1 MGIPSYYRRLTKKN
15 KNLVRRSNPGSVD
28 WLWMDF
34 NCLIYHCLRRPDL
47 RPYPGPEGQEAWEA
61 ELLAAVVAYTKKVV
75 ALVNPAKGVYIAVDG
90 VVPMA
95 KMKQQRLRR
104 FKSAW
109 LTEHGLAEGQDAS
122 SPKER
127 WDTNAI
133 TPGTEFM
140 GKLRKV
146 LEKMNKKWIIS
157 SSDEPGEGEHKIM
170 EQWRRCCSA
179 TPTRRHSLA
188 VSTDTTYAVYGLDA
202 DLVVLSLLTQDTVS
216 KTTSQ
221 PLSVYLFRE
230 EIEDGSMVR
239 DATGE
244 EQFQWF
250 SIDALRD
257 TITETMPIREYCFA
271 MSFLGNDFLPSALG
285 LKMREDGHEVL
296 MDLVAHLQ
304 GTSPL
309 LDEKG
314 CPSVVG
320 LTALFKSLA
329 SMEEKRV
336 LTYVRNKVRQSDQYA
351 SDLVLGDPNWP
362 MVQGEENRLL
372 SAGDWR
378 SVYRR
383 SLQGSEGMD
392 GIRTYLQGLGWI
404 WDYYRGV
411 PVCYNWYFPWSVPP
425 LWSDLAKGL
434 TENPGYVKAVPIVV
448 GAADILT
455 AEQLCLVLPPS
466 SWNLIPST
474 ASKQRRFMTV
484 APWYF
489 PSEFE
494 FCSIGRRFFWECE
507 PKIPIPSIQEVKL
520 LLS

>member
-1 MGIPSYYRRLTKKN
+1 
-15 KNLVRRSNPGSVD
+15 
-28 WLWMDF
+28 MDF

-47 RPYPGPEGQEAWEA
+47 RPYPGLEGQEAWEKEFLEA
-61 ELLAAVVAYTKKVV
+61 IVTYTKKVV
-75 ALVNPAKGVYIAVDG
+75 SLVKPVKGVYIAVDG

-109 LTEHGLAEGQDAS
+109 LTEHGLAEGQDTTS
-122 SPKER
+122 TRVRER

-146 LEKMNKKWIIS
+146 LEKMNKKWQIS

-170 EQWRRCCSA
+170 EQWRR
-179 TPTRRHSLA
+179 HSLA
-188 VSTDTTYAVYGLDA
+188 VSTDNCLIAPTTYAVYGLDA

-216 KTTSQ
+216 KVQ

-230 EIEDGSMVR
+230 EIEEGAMVR

-250 SIDALRD
+250 SIDTLRD
-257 TITETMPIREYCFA
+257 IIKETMPIREYCFA

-296 MDLVAHLQ
+296 MELVAHLQ
-304 GTSPL
+304 RATPL
-309 LDEKG
+309 LDEKDR
-314 CPSVVG
+314 PSLVG
-320 LTALFKSLA
+320 LAALFKSLA
-329 SMEEKRV
+329 SNEEKRV
-336 LTYVRNKVRQSDQYA
+336 LTYVRNKIRQSDQY
-351 SDLVLGDPNWP
+351 SGDLAVGDLNWP

-372 SAGDWR
+372 GRGDWR

-383 SLQGSEGMD
+383 SLQGSEGED
-392 GIRTYLQGLGWI
+392 GVRTYLQGLGWI

-411 PVCYNWYFPWSVPP
+411 PVCYNWYYPWSLPP
-425 LWSDLAKGL
+425 LWSDLARGL
-434 TENPGYVKAVPIVV
+434 KENPGYVKAVPVTV
-448 GAADILT
+448 AAADILT

-466 SWNLIPST
+466 SWHLIPSV
-474 ASKQRRFMTV
+474 ASKQRRFRTV

-507 PKIPIPSIQEVKL
+507 PKIPIPSIQEVKA

>member
-1 MGIPSYYRRLTKKN
+1 
-15 KNLVRRSNPGSVD
+15 V
-28 WLWMDF
+28 
-34 NCLIYHCLRRPDL
+34 
-47 RPYPGPEGQEAWEA
+47 AWEK
-61 ELLAAVVAYTKKVV
+61 EFLEAVVTYTKKVV
-75 ALVNPAKGVYIAVDG
+75 GLVKPAKGVYIAVDG

-140 GKLRKV
+140 GKLRIV

-170 EQWRRCCSA
+170 EQWRR
-179 TPTRRHSLA
+179 HSQA
-188 VSTDTTYAVYGLDA
+188 VSTDKSSTTYAVYGLDA

-221 PLSVYLFRE
+221 SLSVYLFRE
-230 EIEDGSMVR
+230 EIEEGSMVR

-250 SIDALRD
+250 SIDTLRD
-257 TITETMPIREYCFA
+257 IINETIPVREYCFA

-304 GTSPL
+304 GTTPL

-329 SMEEKRV
+329 AMEEKRV

-351 SDLVLGDPNWP
+351 PDLAIGDPNWP

-372 SAGDWR
+372 GGDWR

-392 GIRTYLQGLGWI
+392 GFRTYLQGLGWI

-411 PVCYNWYFPWSVPP
+411 PVCYNWYYPWALPP
-425 LWSDLAKGL
+425 LWSDLGKGL
-434 TENPGYVKAVPIVV
+434 TENPGYVKAVPVAV

-466 SWNLIPST
+466 SWHLIPSVS
-474 ASKQRRFMTV
+474 SKQRRFMTV

-507 PKIPIPSIQEVKL
+507 PKIPIPSIQEVKA

>member
-1 MGIPSYYRRLTKKN
+1 
-15 KNLVRRSNPGSVD
+15 
-28 WLWMDF
+28 
-34 NCLIYHCLRRPDL
+34 L
-47 RPYPGPEGQEAWEA
+47 RPYPGSEGQEAWEK
-61 ELLAAVVAYTKKVV
+61 EFLEAVVTYTKKVV
-75 ALVNPAKGVYIAVDG
+75 GLVKPAKGVYIAVDG

-109 LTEHGLAEGQDAS
+109 LTEHGLAEGQVEGENKPRWDTNSSSHGATKNEAPAS
-122 SPKER
+122 PSPRVRER

-146 LEKMNKKWIIS
+146 LEKMNKKWQIS

-170 EQWRRCCSA
+170 EQWRRCCQA
-179 TPTRRHSLA
+179 TPTERHSQA
-188 VSTDTTYAVYGLDA
+188 VSTERCCQATTTTYAVYGLDA

-216 KTTSQ
+216 KATGQS
-221 PLSVYLFRE
+221 LSVYLFRE
-230 EIEDGSMVR
+230 EIEEGSMVR

-250 SIDALRD
+250 SIDTLRD
-257 TITETMPIREYCFA
+257 IIKETMPIREYCFA

-296 MDLVAHLQ
+296 MELVAHLQ
-304 GTSPL
+304 RATPL
-309 LDEKG
+309 LDEKDR
-314 CPSVVG
+314 PSVVG
-320 LTALFKSLA
+320 LVALFKSLA

-336 LTYVRNKVRQSDQYA
+336 LTYVRNKIRQSDQYA
-351 SDLVLGDPNWP
+351 ADLTVGDPNWP

-372 SAGDWR
+372 GSGDWR
-378 SVYRR
+378 AIYRR
-383 SLQGSEGMD
+383 SLQGFEGVD
-392 GIRTYLQGLGWI
+392 GFRTYLQGLGWI

-411 PVCYNWYFPWSVPP
+411 PVCYNWYYPWSLPP
-425 LWSDLAKGL
+425 LWSDLGKGL

-466 SWNLIPST
+466 SWHLIPSV
-474 ASKQRRFMTV
+474 ASKQRRFRTV

-507 PKIPIPSIQEVKL
+507 PKIPIPSIQEVKA

>member
-1 MGIPSYYRRLTKKN
+1 MGIPSYYRRLIRTN
-15 KNLVRRSNPGSVD
+15 RGLISRSHPGSVD

-47 RPYPGPEGQEAWEA
+47 RPYPGLEGQEAWEK
-61 ELLAAVVAYTKKVV
+61 EFLEAVVAYTKKVV
-75 ALVNPAKGVYIAVDG
+75 GLVKPNKGVYIAVDG

-109 LTEHGLAEGQDAS
+109 LTEHGLAEGQVEGENK
-122 SPKER
+122 PR
-127 WDTNAI
+127 WDTNSI
-133 TPGTEFM
+133 TPGTVFM

-146 LEKMNKKWIIS
+146 LEGINKKWTIS

-170 EQWRRCCSA
+170 EQWRSRCCQATSSCLAVSTERCCLATSSCSA
-179 TPTRRHSLA
+179 TPIS
-188 VSTDTTYAVYGLDA
+188 YAVYGLDA

-216 KTTSQ
+216 KVQ

-239 DATGE
+239 DSMGE

-257 TITETMPIREYCFA
+257 IIKETVPIREYCFA

-304 GTSPL
+304 TVSPL
-309 LDEKG
+309 LDEKDR
-314 CPSVVG
+314 PSVVG

-336 LTYVRNKVRQSDQYA
+336 LTYVRNKVRQSDQY
-351 SDLVLGDPNWP
+351 SGDLAVGDPNWP

-372 SAGDWR
+372 GSGDWR

-383 SLQGSEGMD
+383 SLQGFEGVD
-392 GIRTYLQGLGWI
+392 GFRTYLQGLGWV

-411 PVCYNWYFPWSVPP
+411 PVCYNWYYPWTLPP
-425 LWSDLAKGL
+425 LWSDLCKGL
-434 TENPGYVKAVPIVV
+434 TENPGYVKAVPVTV
-448 GAADILT
+448 GARNPT
-455 AEQLCLVLPPS
+455 LPF
-466 SWNLIPST
+466 
-474 ASKQRRFMTV
+474 R
-484 APWYF
+484 
-489 PSEFE
+489 
-494 FCSIGRRFFWECE
+494 CSLRWGRGAHYR
-507 PKIPIPSIQEVKL
+507 
-520 LLS
+520 

>member
-1 MGIPSYYRRLTKKN
+1 
-15 KNLVRRSNPGSVD
+15 
-28 WLWMDF
+28 MDF

-47 RPYPGPEGQEAWEA
+47 RPYPGLEGQEAWEK
-61 ELLAAVVAYTKKVV
+61 EFLEAVVAYTKKVV
-75 ALVNPAKGVYIAVDG
+75 GLVKPAKGVYIAVDG

-109 LTEHGLAEGQDAS
+109 LTEHGLAEGQVEGENK
-122 SPKER
+122 PR
-127 WDTNAI
+127 WDTNSI
-133 TPGTEFM
+133 TPGTVFM

-146 LEKMNKKWIIS
+146 LEGINKKWTIS

-170 EQWRRCCSA
+170 EQWRR
-179 TPTRRHSLA
+179 HSLA
-188 VSTDTTYAVYGLDA
+188 VSTERCCLATPSCLAVSTERCCQATPTCSATPISYAVYGLDA

-216 KTTSQ
+216 KVQ

-239 DATGE
+239 DSMGE

-257 TITETMPIREYCFA
+257 IIKETVPIREYCFA

-304 GTSPL
+304 RSGSPL
-309 LDEKG
+309 LDEKDR
-314 CPSVVG
+314 PSLVG

-336 LTYVRNKVRQSDQYA
+336 LTYVRNKVRQSDQY
-351 SDLVLGDPNWP
+351 SGDLAVGDPNWP

-372 SAGDWR
+372 GSGDWR
-378 SVYRR
+378 QTYRR
-383 SLQGSEGMD
+383 SLQGFEGVD
-392 GIRTYLQGLGWI
+392 GFRTYLQGLGWI

-411 PVCYNWYFPWSVPP
+411 PVCYNWYYPWTVPP
-425 LWSDLAKGL
+425 LWSDLCKGL
-434 TENPGYVKAVPIVV
+434 TENPGYVTAVPVTV

-466 SWNLIPST
+466 SWNLIPSV
-474 ASKQRRFMTV
+474 ASKQRRFMSV